1 MRRAGALAMLVI
13 AGGLL
18 VSCSEMMDNVS
29 PLTDELSIRPPEPIG
44 NPTTPEK
51 VELGRFLFWD
61 PILSGEKDVACAT
74 CHHPSRGYS
83 DGRDLALGVGA
94 KGFGIERHD
103 LSGGRIPVVP
113 RNVPTIINAAFNGIL
128 SDDAVVDPLLAPMLW
143 DSRIQSLEAQSLDP
157 LRTRNEMRG
166 DAYSEKAALDSVVAR
181 VAAIPEY
188 ERLFRR
194 AFAEPDPIRAENI
207 GKAVAAFERTVVAN
221 NSRFD
226 RYARGDEGAMTATE
240 KRGLFFFT
248 RDGCYRC
255 HSGPMFS
262 DYKLH
267 VLGVAD
273 NPRLAAPDSG
283 VASFAFRTPT
293 LRNLSQTAPYMHNGT
308 KATLDDVLEF
318 YNSNSS
324 ENPHV
329 PHDRLDEDFFTL
341 FNIDDDTRAAMKAFL
356 HALDDPNFDR
366 TIPASVPSG
375 LPVGGSI
382 HSDE

>member
-1 MRRAGALAMLVI
+1 MRRAVALVLLVI
-13 AGGLL
+13 AGGVL

-29 PLTDELSIRPPEPIG
+29 PLTDELSMAPPEPLN

-51 VELGRFLFWD
+51 VALGRLLFWD

-113 RNVPTIINAAFNGIL
+113 RNVPTIINAAFNGVV
-128 SDDAVVDPLLAPMLW
+128 SDDAVGDPLLAPMLW
-143 DSRIQSLEAQSLDP
+143 DSRVQSLEAQSLDP

-166 DAYSEKAALDSVVAR
+166 DAYPEKAALDSVVAR
-181 VAAIPEY
+181 VLAIPEY
-188 ERLFRR
+188 ERRFRR
-194 AFAEPDPIRAENI
+194 AFAEPDPVSGENI

-341 FNIDDDTRAAMKAFL
+341 FNIDDDTREAMKAFL
-356 HALDDPNFDR
+356 LALDDPDFDR
-366 TIPASVPSG
+366 TIPDQVPSG

-382 HSDE
+382 HSDD

>member
-1 MRRAGALAMLVI
+1 MRRPGPFLALLLL
-13 AGGLL
+13 AGGLA
-18 VSCSEMMDNVS
+18 VSCSELMDNVS
-29 PLTDELSIRPPEPIG
+29 PLTDELSMQPPAAIG
-44 NPTTPEK
+44 NPASPEK

-83 DGRDLALGVGA
+83 DGRDLPLGVGA
-94 KGFGIERHD
+94 KGFGQDRHD
-103 LSGGRIPVVP
+103 QSGGRIPIVP
-113 RNVPTIINAAFNGIL
+113 RNVPTVINAAFNGVI
-128 SDDAVVDPLLAPMLW
+128 SDDVIDPVLAPMLW
-143 DSRIQSLEAQSLDP
+143 DNRIQSLEAQSLDP

-166 DAYSEKAALDSVVAR
+166 DAYPEKAALDSVVAR
-181 VAAIPEY
+181 IAAIPEY
-188 ERLFRR
+188 EQLFRQ
-194 AFAEPDPIRAENI
+194 AFPEPEPISAENI
-207 GKAVAAFERTVVAN
+207 GKAMAVFERTIVAT

-226 RYARGDEGAMTATE
+226 QYVRGDEGALSATE

-267 VLGVAD
+267 VLGVAE
-273 NPRLAAPDSG
+273 NPRLSAPDSG
-283 VASFAFRTPT
+283 AAGFAFRTPT
-293 LRNLSQTAPYMHNGT
+293 LRNLSLTAPYMHNGT
-308 KATLDDVLEF
+308 KATLDEVLEF

-341 FNIDDDTRAAMKAFL
+341 FNIDDDTREAMKAFL

-366 TIPASVPSG
+366 TIPARVPSG

-382 HSDE
+382 QPE